1 MTVSKKMIESDKK
14 ATKQQLNEI
23 KTKLTRMN
31 WLTQYVDETDK
42 THLSDALKNIEAII
56 NNIEKY

>member
-1 MTVSKKMIESDKK
+1 MTTTRMIDSDKK
-14 ATKQQLNEI
+14 ATKQVLKEI

-42 THLSDALKNIEAII
+42 THLSEALKNIEAIL

>member
-1 MTVSKKMIESDKK
+1 MTTTRMIDVDKK
-14 ATKQQLNEI
+14 AAKQLLKEI

-42 THLSDALKNIEAII
+42 THLSDALKNIEAIL